1 MSDLPFKIDK
11 LYQKGLISKDEWR
24 TLVDCMFVVDGIAYS
39 LPGGEDPELLRE
51 IVDEALLTLLN
62 KIETLNRDISL
73 KAPAGSIAD
82 STAQG
87 YRKLAWEN
95 MGKT

>member
-1 MSDLPFKIDK
+1 
-11 LYQKGLISKDEWR
+11 
-24 TLVDCMFVVDGIAYS
+24 MFVVDGIAHS